1 MRIRSADFL
10 CVISVLNPD
19 VIHPKD
25 RKEGVPDRELN
36 VRQFEMII
44 ASRPDRMILT
54 RTTSIE
60 LLKDVLG
67 KAGFSSPVTGISA
80 YERRM
85 LVARISGCYDPI
97 VTSDFFGLPYK
108 AKIRYAG
115 SLMSTFL
122 KRLLNNRQDCGA
134 AFRPSTGILSLVLA
148 IDEYGQDADYVLC
161 GIGFNKRSEYFDG
174 SNTRKRILPSHV
186 FAEVKILRN
195 LARRYKLSTTEPE
208 LMPFIPHYSDS

>member
-97 VTSDFFGLPYK
+97 VRVIFSGCLTRRK
-108 AKIRYAG
+108 
-115 SLMSTFL
+115 
-122 KRLLNNRQDCGA
+122 
-134 AFRPSTGILSLVLA
+134 
-148 IDEYGQDADYVLC
+148 YG
-161 GIGFNKRSEYFDG
+161 
-174 SNTRKRILPSHV
+174 
-186 FAEVKILRN
+186 
-195 LARRYKLSTTEPE
+195 
-208 LMPFIPHYSDS
+208 MPDR